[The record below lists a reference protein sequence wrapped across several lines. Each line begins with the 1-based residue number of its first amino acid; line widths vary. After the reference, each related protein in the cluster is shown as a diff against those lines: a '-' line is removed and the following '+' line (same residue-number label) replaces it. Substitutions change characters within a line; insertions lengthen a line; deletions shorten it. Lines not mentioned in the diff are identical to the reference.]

1 MEWQRNTKSK
11 FMARK
16 INIVVAL
23 ALLVV
28 IAAGCK
34 KNDWLDWKV
43 QNQLILE
50 ANKSDKTI
58 KETSSGLQYRIISD
72 DYINESRPHDESLVT
87 CKYILKLP
95 ANKNR
100 IIDQSSFASIPLV
113 NAVPGFAE
121 GVKKIHNHGI
131 IEMWVP
137 YDLGYGEDGYG
148 SEGYKTHIPPYST
161 LYFYVDIQNVT
172 NY

>member
-1 MEWQRNTKSK
+1 
-11 FMARK
+11 MARK

-23 ALLVV
+23 ALLMV

-50 ANKSDKTI
+50 ANKEKYKDDPKFHVT
-58 KETSSGLQYRIISD
+58 ESGLQYYIVSD
-72 DYINESRPHDESLVT
+72 EFPHESKPHDESLVT
-87 CKYILKLP
+87 CKYVLKLP

-100 IIDQSSFASIPLV
+100 IIDQSEYASIPLV
-113 NAVPGFAE
+113 NAVSGFAE

-148 SEGYKTHIPPYST
+148 SEGYKTHIPPYTT